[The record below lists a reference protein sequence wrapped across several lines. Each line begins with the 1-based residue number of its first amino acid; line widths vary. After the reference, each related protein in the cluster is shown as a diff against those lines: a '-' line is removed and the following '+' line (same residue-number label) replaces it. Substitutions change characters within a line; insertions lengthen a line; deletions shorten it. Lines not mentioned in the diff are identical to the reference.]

1 MKIIKY
7 LILFIFITKCYLSFS
22 TEIDSTRIY
31 FFRND
36 FNNLTLGN
44 IYSLDSV
51 AKITS
56 HYDKLDQQFKSFQ
69 TLSNSGLAHK
79 DIAFSYFPKNTFS
92 NSLPLAFNRY
102 LHSVDKINLPINKLP
117 FTDITYM
124 SGDNKEQYLEF
135 LFCREFLPRFFISI
149 NYDVDYSPGVYKRSK
164 IKNSFF
170 NGNFRYNTLNN
181 RYGIIGYYYHD
192 KVDIQENGGIKNDYI
207 FENNSEADKSVL
219 EVNLSAASNFIKSS
233 GFAINQYFNIH
244 PNIEY
249 DYDSISNNRKIDL
262 GRINHKFSYEKCS
275 IVYQDLNPK
284 SIFYQDF
291 DPIISQSKTFDSIGM
306 HNVRNVLYWNTL
318 GYRMYNNDV
327 PFYLTLGLEHNYTYH
342 AGYVDILTHERF
354 NNINYSNI
362 RANAGVVLNIL
373 KSTRITANS
382 QVITNGYHAGDFYID
397 AQWKQ
402 FLGTTKKNI
411 GALILDMNINRQ
423 SATWFEE
430 YYYSNNFRWD
440 NDFNQET
447 YLQFKVSYLLPFF
460 ELGLKQTNIND
471 YIYFGTD
478 AKPQQYTGNVSIST
492 LYSTFNIK
500 LNKFETTGYASFQ
513 ITNND
518 KIIHLP
524 YFQGKIKFA
533 YNIDLVKNI
542 SMMQPSIVINYFT
555 SYYADAYMPALRTF
569 YLQDDVKVGNYP
581 YIDLCVTFKLKEA
594 NIFVLYTNMYSL
606 TGDNRYYTTPHY
618 PMRDSRLCFGV
629 NWRLYK

>member
-92 NSLPLAFNRY
+92 NSLPLAFNLY

-306 HNVRNVLYWNTL
+306 HNVRNGLYWNTL

-492 LYSTFNIK
+492 LYSKFNIK
-500 LNKFETTGYASFQ
+500 LNKFETTGYASLQ

-581 YIDLCVTFKLKEA
+581 YIDLCVTFKLKDA

-629 NWRLYK
+629 KWRLYK